1 MGVAVDGGGYAL
13 CIRAASFDLRKQ
25 QNFVLKKDEEK
36 KKKHHML
43 TLEVVFCAL
52 RSSIAINKAA
62 QFSCVHSHRVQSGQT
77 CMEPKHTRNG
87 NVR

>member
-1 MGVAVDGGGYAL
+1 ML
-13 CIRAASFDLRKQ
+13 CV
-25 QNFVLKKDEEK
+25 FVLLVLICESSRILHRKRRGEK

-62 QFSCVHSHRVQSGQT
+62 QFSCDHSHRVQSGQT